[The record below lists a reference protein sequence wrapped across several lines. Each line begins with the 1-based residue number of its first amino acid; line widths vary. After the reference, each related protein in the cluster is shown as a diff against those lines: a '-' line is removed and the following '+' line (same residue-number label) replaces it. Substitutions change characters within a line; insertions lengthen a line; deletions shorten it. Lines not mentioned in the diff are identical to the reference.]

1 MTVKMMWELEVG
13 LALGKKTKCDSFFV
27 KDHFCFLFCFWP
39 QHAACRILV
48 P

>member
-27 KDHFCFLFCFWP
+27 KDHFCFVLFLAEP
-39 QHAACRILV
+39 
-48 P
+48 